1 MLLISRIGLILCIFT
16 VLGCQKTRQY
26 VLSEQMVNHYLHAEN
41 ARMINY
47 VDDIDHL
54 NINLFLDNL
63 NVDIGRDVNKD
74 ISASCIVKA
83 TLHLPEGNKNIN
95 ITVKFSGKPEVNS
108 GNSAIHLSAIDITQY
123 QIDDN
128 DNNNGNA
135 NRLVLHLNQMMAVFF
150 KKYPIYL
157 ADSSSF
163 IEKQAF
169 TAPKFTIEKGQLL
182 FSL

>member
-1 MLLISRIGLILCIFT
+1 MLFISRIGLVLFIFA

-41 ARMINY
+41 ARVIDY

-54 NINLFLDNL
+54 NINFFLDNL
-63 NVDIGRDVNKD
+63 NVDIGRDTNKE
-74 ISASCIVKA
+74 ISASCVAKA
-83 TLHLPEGNKNIN
+83 ILHSPEGNKNIN
-95 ITVKFSGKPEVNS
+95 IIVKFSGKPEVDS
-108 GNSAIHLSAIDITQY
+108 GNGAIHLSAVDVTQY

-128 DNNNGNA
+128 DNGNA
-135 NRLVLHLNQMMAVFF
+135 NRLVVHLKQMMAAFF

-157 ADSSSF
+157 ADNSSF
-163 IEKQAF
+163 IEKQAL
-169 TAPKFTIEKGQLL
+169 TASKFTIEKGQLL